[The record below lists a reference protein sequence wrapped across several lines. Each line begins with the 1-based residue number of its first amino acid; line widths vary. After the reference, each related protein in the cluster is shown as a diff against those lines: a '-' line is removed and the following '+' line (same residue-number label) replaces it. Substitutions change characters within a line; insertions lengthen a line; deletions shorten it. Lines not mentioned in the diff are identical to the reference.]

1 MIRENNLIINLVYGN
16 LKTMIIHIWTIWIKY
31 RRYKMEITVNN
42 VIGIYDYVIN
52 NIVIKEDYSRDPR
65 LDNFVENIQQ
75 IFTLQ
80 QNKYKNAEDL
90 NMLYDLH
97 KLIDGLCRNI
107 EFESSYILT
116 LSRSRPTYR
125 RRVRRIEGFIQ
136 KVQII
141 EDAANIILGNVK

>member
-1 MIRENNLIINLVYGN
+1 
-16 LKTMIIHIWTIWIKY
+16 
-31 RRYKMEITVNN
+31 MEIAVNK

-52 NIVIKEDYSRDPR
+52 SIVIKEDYSRDPR
-65 LDNFVENIQQ
+65 LDNFVENVQQ

-90 NMLYDLH
+90 TMLYDLH

-107 EFESSYILT
+107 EFESSYILA